1 MQVDLSGQWTLRGG
15 LVRPTQVEPTIRIP
29 PPTNR
34 TMQSGGRSVSG
45 RSRAKGSS
53 VYVFMESGKD
63 LKVTQTT
70 YGLFFS
76 FDRAIVEEY
85 AFGENRM
92 VNIGPI
98 AAQRVAGWDGP
109 SFVIETMDEKGNV
122 LKEVWTLE
130 DDGTGQVLPARIVE
144 FQHDKVGLH
153 ALEPQLVEPAGL
165 VHGDARRAGD
175 KAGGARRHV
184 LPASGYRPDDGR
196 D

>member
-1 MQVDLSGQWTLRGG
+1 MCIQRRTKVCVDSILWKTWDMRQAYLVSLIGLLLAGCAADPQLEARPGGNPMQVDLSGQWTLRGG

-76 FDRAIVEEY
+76 FDGI
-85 AFGENRM
+85 
-92 VNIGPI
+92 
-98 AAQRVAGWDGP
+98 DGVGK
-109 SFVIETMDEKGNV
+109 ST
-122 LKEVWTLE
+122 
-130 DDGTGQVLPARIVE
+130 Q
-144 FQHDKVGLH
+144 VGLFCCWLSELGH
-153 ALEPQLVEPAGL
+153 DVVACRDPAGGEL
-165 VHGDARRAGD
+165 CTQDPRSRSDPAGSGLHDSRDAGAGAD
-175 KAGGARRHV
+175 
-184 LPASGYRPDDGR
+184 L
-196 D
+196 

>member
-1 MQVDLSGQWTLRGG
+1 MCIQRRAKVCVDSILWKTWGMRQAYLVSLIGLLLAGCAADPQLEARPGGNPMQVDLSGQWTLRGG

-92 VNIGPI
+92 VNIRTI
-98 AAQRVAGWDGP
+98 AAQRVAGCDGP
-109 SFVIETMDEKGNV
+109 SFVLT
-122 LKEVWTLE
+122 
-130 DDGTGQVLPARIVE
+130 
-144 FQHDKVGLH
+144 F
-153 ALEPQLVEPAGL
+153 ALSELAV
-165 VHGDARRAGD
+165 
-175 KAGGARRHV
+175 
-184 LPASGYRPDDGR
+184 
-196 D
+196 